1 MTLGLTST
9 GAIKIKKDGALG
21 LRAVECACCPSGP
34 CTCVFSDGDIVTIS
48 ALGKSSTVTIGQTSH
63 GPIPCY
69 GDISE
74 QREDQ
79 VFIRFKTRYTVSDGS
94 TGSECVPDS
103 IISDY
108 EDWFYRYTWRYSIQG
123 CICRIDF
130 EENTNISDVF
140 INMNMDL
147 CDSSGQFPPGCCVC
161 GTDTYMSGVPSNY
174 ETATITKRGSVSF
187 PITGYGTYN
196 VTMPFT
202 ELHFPFCNP
211 YTVESSPTITVVL
224 S

>member
-9 GAIKIKKDGALG
+9 GAVKIKTDGTLG
-21 LRAVECACCPSGP
+21 LRAVECACCGP

-63 GPIPCY
+63 GPVPCW

-79 VFIRFKTRYTVSDGS
+79 VFIRFKTRYTWSDGS
-94 TGSECVPDS
+94 TGSECVPQD
-103 IISDY
+103 IREDY

-130 EENTNISDVF
+130 EENTNISDVM
-140 INMNMDL
+140 INQNMDG
-147 CDSSGQFPPGCCVC
+147 CDSSGNFPPGCCVC
-161 GTDTYMSGVPSNY
+161 NNSY
-174 ETATITKRGSVSF
+174 ETATITKYGSVSF

-196 VTMPFT
+196 ATMPFT
-202 ELHFPFCNP
+202 EFHFPFCNP
-211 YTVESSPTITVVL
+211 YSVQLNPAFTVVL